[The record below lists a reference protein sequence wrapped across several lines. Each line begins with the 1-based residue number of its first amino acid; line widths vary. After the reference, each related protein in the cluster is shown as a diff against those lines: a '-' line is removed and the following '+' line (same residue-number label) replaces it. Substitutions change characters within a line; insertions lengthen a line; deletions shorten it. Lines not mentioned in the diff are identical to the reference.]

1 MSVVNPG
8 FDKLQPYPFEQLARL
23 QAAVTPAPVT
33 PIDLSLGEPKHPT
46 PAFILQALADNLDGA
61 ARYPSTR
68 GAAELREAIR
78 GWLQRRF
85 ALPADSLD
93 TDRHVL
99 PVAGTREALFAFAQ
113 CVVDPRREDA
123 LVLTGNPFYQIY
135 EGAAFLAGAGVH
147 YLNCLEEYGFQP
159 DFTSVPAAIWDRC
172 QLLYLCSPNN
182 PSGAV
187 LDMDTYGLLLELA
200 ERHDFV
206 IAADECYSE
215 IYLDESHPPPGLL
228 QAAAASG
235 RDDYRR
241 CMVFHSL
248 SKRSSV
254 PGMRSGFVAGDA
266 ELIRAFYLY
275 RTYHGCAMAPYTQ
288 AASIAAWND
297 EAHVLENRKQYR
309 RKFDAVL
316 AILQPVLEVQRPR
329 AGFYLWPRTP
339 VDDVEFTR
347 RLLQQQNVRILPGSF
362 MSREAGGVNPGR
374 DRVRIALVATLEEC
388 VEAAERIRTV
398 VESL

>member
-1 MSVVNPG
+1 VNPG

-46 PAFILQALADNLDGA
+46 PAFILQVLADNLSGA

-68 GAAELREAIR
+68 GVAELREAIR
-78 GWLQRRF
+78 RWLLQRF

-93 TDRHVL
+93 ADRHVL
-99 PVAGTREALFAFAQ
+99 PVTGTREALFAFAQ
-113 CVVDPRREDA
+113 CVVDPRRDA

-135 EGAAFLAGAGVH
+135 EGAALLAGAGVH
-147 YLNCLEEYGFQP
+147 YLNCLEEHGFLP
-159 DFTSVPAAIWDRC
+159 DIKAVPAEIWDRC
-172 QLLYLCSPNN
+172 QLLYLCSPSN

-187 LDMDTYGLLLELA
+187 LDMDTYVLLLELA
-200 ERHDFV
+200 DRHNFV

-215 IYLDESHPPPGLL
+215 IYLDESRPPPGLL
-228 QAAAASG
+228 QAAAALG

-248 SKRSSV
+248 SKRSNV

-275 RTYHGCAMAPYTQ
+275 RTYHGCAMPPYTQ
-288 AASIAAWND
+288 TASIAAWSD
-297 EAHVLENRKQYR
+297 EVHVRDNREEYR

-316 AILQPVLEVQRPR
+316 AILQPVLEVLRPP

-347 RLLQQQNVRILPGSF
+347 RLLQQQNVRVLPGSF
-362 MSREAGGVNPGR
+362 MSREAGGINPGR
-374 DRVRIALVATLEEC
+374 DRVRIALVATLQEC
-388 VEAAERIRTV
+388 VEAAERIRAVT
-398 VESL
+398 ESL